1 MPHSLPKTPKLEPR
15 DYNLREIGE
24 LSESVLR
31 VLSSIGAARNR
42 FDLASD
48 EALIFLA
55 IGQLGMKSSP
65 FELRLRA
72 VPITAIAELLS
83 IPRETVR
90 RKCLRL
96 TEIDLIVP
104 TNRGLLIRNISEWM
118 SVAELFQK
126 GASNR
131 ESGNPVQ

>member
-1 MPHSLPKTPKLEPR
+1 MPQSLPETPDPEPS
-15 DYNLREIGE
+15 DYSLREIGE

-55 IGQLGMKSSP
+55 IGQLGMNSSD

-90 RKCLRL
+90 RKCRRL
-96 TEIDLIVP
+96 TEIDLVLL
-104 TNRGLLIRNISEWM
+104 TSRGLLIRNISEWM
-118 SVAELFQK
+118 KVAELFQK
-126 GASNR
+126 ETSKQKSHGR
-131 ESGNPVQ
+131 VQ

>member
-1 MPHSLPKTPKLEPR
+1 MPQSLPETPDLEPK
-15 DYNLREIGE
+15 DYSLREIGE

-55 IGQLGMKSSP
+55 IGQIGMNSSD

-90 RKCLRL
+90 RKCRRL
-96 TEIDLIVP
+96 TEIDLVVL
-104 TNRGLLIRNISEWM
+104 TSRGLLIRNISEWM
-118 SVAELFQK
+118 KVAELFQK
-126 GASNR
+126 ETSKHKS
-131 ESGNPVQ
+131 SGRVQ

>member
-1 MPHSLPKTPKLEPR
+1 MPQSLPETPDPEPS
-15 DYNLREIGE
+15 DYSLREIGE

-55 IGQLGMKSSP
+55 IGQLGMNSSD

-90 RKCLRL
+90 R
-96 TEIDLIVP
+96 
-104 TNRGLLIRNISEWM
+104 
-118 SVAELFQK
+118 
-126 GASNR
+126 
-131 ESGNPVQ
+131 